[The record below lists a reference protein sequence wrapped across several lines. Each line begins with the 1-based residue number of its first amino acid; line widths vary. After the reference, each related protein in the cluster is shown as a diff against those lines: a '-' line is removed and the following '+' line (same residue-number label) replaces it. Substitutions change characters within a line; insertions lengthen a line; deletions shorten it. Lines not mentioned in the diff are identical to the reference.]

1 MGWLTDV
8 GNIAVGAIDRDR
20 QITKEDLAIRAE
32 NLQANRKILVD
43 QKKKKYDRELDNY
56 YAEKKVF
63 DQVEKNNALKA
74 TDGISDRNYAIFA
87 LKHSNPDFKDLG
99 ETEQTL
105 QINNY
110 LKDGNKTIN
119 YKLSGT
125 PEEINKDAARIQTM
139 INDETSNAIK
149 DAKGNSF
156 LINTI
161 LGDKKKAEQSLLEQM
176 ESKIN
181 AVGAVNRT
189 EQEVN
194 QENVGLEV
202 KGDGSLSKTIN
213 DKTFEAA
220 WNANYKTIN
229 FDLDKDNN
237 KSFKYLNKFASI
249 GGAGELSLK
258 FDKTDGKI
266 VGHNG
271 NSITNLLAMEKMYA
285 DIRDSKDAA
294 THYNTISKNSTSIG
308 KNFNN
313 DTVFKELSNTITR
326 DGRVTNIDGRIW
338 DSDGKNKYNLTTIV
352 PLSIVGTNDKLALG
366 NAGNFDIKDKAAMKK
381 VSKLMADFIVD
392 EANKIDDKTQDGQ
405 AKVATIYSELF
416 MGEADTVNQ
425 FKNYLVNNDAEI
437 KTFYETN
444 KDKKVEST
452 DGATKTT
459 ETTTTEG
466 VETLPKFKISITKNG
481 AAGVEINGKIYNIKD
496 NLEYLKTIDDADLQ
510 KEISE
515 AIKFETGMEKAP
527 IVGTPSKYLKEPGKR
542 GVKKINPEWQKL
554 QDMNKNIVTANVNPR
569 IPKRKIR

>member
-8 GNIAVGAIDRDR
+8 GNIAVGAIERDR

-56 YAEKKVF
+56 YAEKKIF

-181 AVGAVNRT
+181 ATDAVNRT

-194 QENVGLEV
+194 QANVGLEV

-220 WNANYKTIN
+220 WNANYGKIN
-229 FDLDKDNN
+229 FDLDAKNN
-237 KSFKYLNKFASI
+237 KSFKYLNKFASM

-271 NSITNLLAMEKMYA
+271 NSITNLLAMEKMYT

-366 NAGNFDIKDKAAMKK
+366 TAGNFDIKNKEDMKK

-392 EANKIDDKTQDGQ
+392 EANKIDDKTLDGQ

-416 MGEADTVNQ
+416 MGEADTINQ
-425 FKNYLVNNDAEI
+425 FKNYLVNNDADI

-459 ETTTTEG
+459 ETTTTEE
-466 VETLPKFKISITKNG
+466 VETLPKFKISTTKDG
-481 AAGVEINGKIYNIKD
+481 SAGVEINGKVYNIKD
-496 NLEYLKTIDDADLQ
+496 NIEYLKSIEDADLQ
-510 KEISE
+510 KSISE

-554 QDMNKNIVTANVNPR
+554 QDMNKNIVTANVNPSR
-569 IPKRKIR
+569 PKRKIR